1 MSDKEKNKLNIE
13 NIKTNDSLKDFI
25 NENLTESQTEKL
37 KEVLSDENKTKEL
50 LNSDLA
56 KQLFKKLTGGDFN
69 GRPWYRKYFVI
80 TFKWGYK

>member
-1 MSDKEKNKLNIE
+1 MFNSKNEKMNIE
-13 NIKTNDSLKDFI
+13 NINTNDSLQDFI

-37 KEVLSDENKTKEL
+37 KEVLADEKKTKEL

-69 GRPWYRKYFVI
+69 GRP
-80 TFKWGYK
+80 

>member
-1 MSDKEKNKLNIE
+1 MFNNEKNKMNIE
-13 NIKTNDSLKDFI
+13 NVKTNDSLKDFI

-69 GRPWYRKYFVI
+69 V
-80 TFKWGYK
+80 

>member
-1 MSDKEKNKLNIE
+1 MFHNEKNKINIE
-13 NIKTNDSLKDFI
+13 SVKTNDSLKDFI

-56 KQLFKKLTGGDFN
+56 KQLFKKLTGGDLN
-69 GRPWYRKYFVI
+69 GWPRYR
-80 TFKWGYK
+80 

>member
-1 MSDKEKNKLNIE
+1 MFNSEKNKMNIE
-13 NIKTNDSLKDFI
+13 NVKTNDSLKDFI

-69 GRPWYRKYFVI
+69 G
-80 TFKWGYK
+80 

>member
-1 MSDKEKNKLNIE
+1 MFNNEKNKMNIE
-13 NIKTNDSLKDFI
+13 NVKTNDSLKDFI

-69 GRPWYRKYFVI
+69 G
-80 TFKWGYK
+80 

>member
-1 MSDKEKNKLNIE
+1 MSDNEKNKLNIE

-69 GRPWYRKYFVI
+69 GRPWYR
-80 TFKWGYK
+80 

>member
-1 MSDKEKNKLNIE
+1 MLNNKNEKMNIA
-13 NIKTNDSLKDFI
+13 NIKNNDSLKDFI

-56 KQLFKKLTGGDFN
+56 KQLFKKFTGGDLN
-69 GRPWYRKYFVI
+69 GRP
-80 TFKWGYK
+80 

>member
-1 MSDKEKNKLNIE
+1 MFNNEKNKMNIE
-13 NIKTNDSLKDFI
+13 NVKTNDSLKDFI

-56 KQLFKKLTGGDFN
+56 KQLFKKLTGGDLN
-69 GRPWYRKYFVI
+69 G
-80 TFKWGYK
+80 

>member
-1 MSDKEKNKLNIE
+1 MLKNEKNKNNIE
-13 NIKTNDSLKDFI
+13 NINSNDSLKNFI

-69 GRPWYRKYFVI
+69 GRP
-80 TFKWGYK
+80 

>member
-1 MSDKEKNKLNIE
+1 MFNNEKNKMNIE
-13 NIKTNDSLKDFI
+13 NVKTNDSLKNFI

-37 KEVLSDENKTKEL
+37 KEVLSDEKKTKEL

-69 GRPWYRKYFVI
+69 GRP
-80 TFKWGYK
+80 

>member
-1 MSDKEKNKLNIE
+1 MFKNEKSSSDLDKVKS
-13 NIKTNDSLKDFI
+13 NDSLKDFI

-69 GRPWYRKYFVI
+69 GRP
-80 TFKWGYK
+80 

>member
-1 MSDKEKNKLNIE
+1 MFNNEKGKNDMDK
-13 NIKTNDSLKDFI
+13 IKSNDTLKDFI

-69 GRPWYRKYFVI
+69 GRP
-80 TFKWGYK
+80 

>member
-1 MSDKEKNKLNIE
+1 MFNNEKNKVNID
-13 NIKTNDSLKDFI
+13 NIKNNDSLKDFI

-56 KQLFKKLTGGDFN
+56 KQLFKKLTGGDLN
-69 GRPWYRKYFVI
+69 GRP
-80 TFKWGYK
+80 

>member
-1 MSDKEKNKLNIE
+1 MFINEKGKNDMDK
-13 NIKTNDSLKDFI
+13 IKSNDSLKDFI

-69 GRPWYRKYFVI
+69 GRP
-80 TFKWGYK
+80 